1 MPASRASSTNL
12 VSRSI
17 VFERIVGSFGASITP
32 GDYFG
37 QEDDIGESEDV
48 KTDDIELSEMS
59 EE

>member
-12 VSRSI
+12 DGGSI

-37 QEDDIGESEDV
+37 QEDDIGESEHE
-48 KTDDIELSEMS
+48 KTDVIGLSEMS
-59 EE
+59 KE